1 MRANAN
7 AVIPVLFLA
16 LIHLFIP
23 SSALRFDNSTIR
35 TSSTKLGDVSLL
47 EQIWTIYREHDSES
61 VTELQVALPARVF
74 IKSDSDSKTQLH
86 ALPNPLMQNQKGPS
100 DPDESIIGHVRVLS
114 TSEDILRLIIV
125 TDIPNSLSMGVSV
138 QLKNTAATVR
148 GALLTEIFLHQ
159 DSLSRIEN
167 FGIGDI
173 SIAPNVLVNGNAV
186 VSYFGVHSSGNLQLN
201 AAKQYPVFKELTLE
215 ASGSGQLAFEANVL
229 TLVEDLKIRTSED
242 GTITLIGQ
250 DQIVTQ
256 TVDVQSKSSARTYI
270 AGGKKLQADQQLN
283 IASSGSG
290 NIAIVSVDLPG
301 ECHNEKITIDG
312 KGSVNLESFVS
323 DETHATLSNDGDL
336 TVQTRQLLQA
346 TITGSGKVYYVN
358 DKPQEIKSSASWYF
372 WRKGGVQHKSSVS
385 AQQLETISWVD
396 CVPLMISLVLATN
409 TENKGGTQLPR
420 IEHYSVNPSALDNMQ
435 LGSAD
440 GHEGET
446 SWMNSWKW
454 LMVIGACV
462 ASASV
467 LVIGTIHAVQ
477 YHRRRAYEPLLARLR
492 AHPFVYTEQPELRH
506 D

>member
-1 MRANAN
+1 MRTNSN
-7 AVIPVLFLA
+7 AVISVLLLSLA
-16 LIHLFIP
+16 NQFI
-23 SSALRFDNSTIR
+23 SSLALRFENSTIR
-35 TSSTKLGDVSLL
+35 TSSTKLGEVSLL

-61 VTELQVALPARVF
+61 VTELQIALPARVF
-74 IKSDSDSKTQLH
+74 IKSDSDSQTQLH
-86 ALPNPLMQNQKGPS
+86 TLPNPLMQNRQGS
-100 DPDESIIGHVRVLS
+100 SNSAESLIGHVRVLS
-114 TSEDILRLIIV
+114 NSEDILRLIIV

-138 QLKNTAATVR
+138 QLRNTVATVR

-186 VSYFGVHSSGNLQLN
+186 VSYFGVHSSGNMELN
-201 AAKQYPVFKELTLE
+201 AGKVNPVFKELTLE
-215 ASGSGQLAFEANVL
+215 ASDSGKLAIEANVL

-242 GTITLIGQ
+242 GTMMVIGQ
-250 DQIVTQ
+250 DRIVTQ
-256 TVDVQSKSSARTYI
+256 RVDVESKSSARTYI
-270 AGGKKLQADQQLN
+270 AGGKSFQADQEIN
-283 IASSGSG
+283 ITSLGKG

-301 ECHNEKITIDG
+301 DCHTEKVTIDG

-323 DETHATLSNDGDL
+323 KETHATLSSDGDL
-336 TVQTRQLLQA
+336 TVQTRQLLEA
-346 TITGSGKVYYVN
+346 TVTGSGKVYYVN
-358 DKPQEIKSSASWYF
+358 DKPQIIKSSASWYF
-372 WRKGGVQHKSSVS
+372 WRKGGVQHKASVS
-385 AQQLETISWVD
+385 AQQLETITWMN

-409 TENKGGTQLPR
+409 TEKEDGTQLPR
-420 IEHYSVNPSALDNMQ
+420 IEHYSVNPSALDNVQ
-435 LGSAD
+435 LGTAD
-440 GHEGET
+440 RVQGENT
-446 SWMNSWKW
+446 WTNSWKW

-462 ASASV
+462 AGASM